1 MSKLVM
7 QYGSAGKVDQR
18 RSAIIASGT
27 IDDST
32 VVDITLDAG
41 GVYELFTA
49 EYNASTGAYRGH
61 RSRLIK
67 APEEE
72 LYGTV
77 ASATIN
83 ESASTN
89 SGVTIT
95 MNSDSTISIARSSAT
110 YAVRYFVRAV
120 GLNTG
125 IGKANS
131 GGGGGGG
138 SGGNV
143 PIGGQ
148 AGDLLAKQSSVN
160 YDTEWITPATEVE
173 ADNTR
178 PITSAAVYTTV
189 GNINALLATI

>member
-1 MSKLVM
+1 MNSLAM
-7 QYGSAGKVDQR
+7 QFGTAGRVDGR
-18 RSAIIASGT
+18 KTSIVASGT
-27 IDDST
+27 IEDSSAA
-32 VVDITLDAG
+32 DIILDAG
-41 GVYELFTA
+41 GLYELFTC
-49 EYNASTGAYRGH
+49 EYNANTGAYRGH

-67 APEEE
+67 APEND
-72 LYGTV
+72 LYGSV

-83 ESASTN
+83 ESASSN

-125 IGKANS
+125 VGSSGS
-131 GGGGGGG
+131 GGDGSG

-148 AGDLLAKQSSVN
+148 AGDILAKQSSTN
-160 YDTEWITPATEVE
+160 YDTEWITPATAVE
-173 ADNTR
+173 QDNTR
-178 PITSAAVYTTV
+178 PITSAAVFTEV

>member
-1 MSKLVM
+1 MNRLAM
-7 QYGSAGKVDQR
+7 QFGTSGRVDGR
-18 RSAIIASGT
+18 KTSIIASGT
-27 IDDST
+27 IEDSSA
-32 VVDITLDAG
+32 VDIILDAG
-41 GVYELFTA
+41 GLYELFTC

-67 APEEE
+67 VPEID
-72 LYGTV
+72 LYGSV

-125 IGKANS
+125 VGSAGS
-131 GGGGGGG
+131 GGGSGGG
-138 SGGNV
+138 GGNV
-143 PIGGQ
+143 PIGGN
-148 AGDLLAKQSSVN
+148 AGDLLAKQSSTN
-160 YDTEWITPATEVE
+160 YDTEWITPATAVE